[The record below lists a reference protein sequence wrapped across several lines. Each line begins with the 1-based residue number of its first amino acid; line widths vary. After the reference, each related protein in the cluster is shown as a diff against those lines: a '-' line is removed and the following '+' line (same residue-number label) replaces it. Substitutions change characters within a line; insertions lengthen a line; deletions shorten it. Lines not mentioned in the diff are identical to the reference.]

1 MRTVRFGR
9 TAVEISILGLGT
21 WAHGGPNVVH
31 GRPVGWFGVDDK
43 EALTTLGQAHG
54 AGITHWDTADVYG
67 NGRAEELIG
76 RTFAQGQVPREA
88 IFLASKVGWD
98 PGSFSHY
105 YHPAQIRR
113 QLERSLKLLQ
123 TDHLDLHYL
132 HHCDFGPE
140 GEYLDDAV
148 EAMHRFRD
156 EGKIR
161 FIGLSDWKCENI
173 LRYGELVDPDVIQ
186 CYRNVVDDTYE
197 SSGLKKWAE
206 ARDLGVAF
214 FSPLKHGL
222 LLGVFEGPVTF
233 GEGDHRSSLHEF
245 RDYGLIKRLRACR
258 CEVEKRFSTLPQP
271 VLAALVGALL
281 VDSPSGVV
289 LVGQRRPQ
297 HALAVAQAGR
307 TMLSPEDARW
317 IRQLYQEN
325 GRILRGPWK
334 SYHQSI

>member
-1 MRTVRFGR
+1 
-9 TAVEISILGLGT
+9 
-21 WAHGGPNVVH
+21 
-31 GRPVGWFGVDDK
+31 
-43 EALTTLGQAHG
+43 
-54 AGITHWDTADVYG
+54 
-67 NGRAEELIG
+67 
-76 RTFAQGQVPREA
+76 
-88 IFLASKVGWD
+88 
-98 PGSFSHY
+98 
-105 YHPAQIRR
+105 
-113 QLERSLKLLQ
+113 
-123 TDHLDLHYL
+123 
-132 HHCDFGPE
+132 
-140 GEYLDDAV
+140 
-148 EAMHRFRD
+148 
-156 EGKIR
+156 
-161 FIGLSDWKCENI
+161 
-173 LRYGELVDPDVIQ
+173 
-186 CYRNVVDDTYE
+186 
-197 SSGLKKWAE
+197 
-206 ARDLGVAF
+206 
-214 FSPLKHGL
+214 LKHGL